1 MHIPQHNNNNQAIVD
16 RNHDLV
22 PLCYFN
28 IIKLKAGESYSYQ
41 LADYETC
48 IVPATG
54 SIDVQVQNQT
64 FKQVGKRQ
72 HIWERDPEGVYVP
85 VNCEATID
93 CISEDVE
100 VFISG
105 AKHNQTHKAFVIR
118 EENIDTVQYGSDD
131 TKTHRKIKHIITCSC
146 ERFIKID
153 FYFTIKFLTKSF
165 FIIFFVKRFK
175 KRLGIK
181 YFT

>member
-85 VNCEATID
+85 VN
-93 CISEDVE
+93 
-100 VFISG
+100 
-105 AKHNQTHKAFVIR
+105 
-118 EENIDTVQYGSDD
+118 
-131 TKTHRKIKHIITCSC
+131 
-146 ERFIKID
+146 
-153 FYFTIKFLTKSF
+153 
-165 FIIFFVKRFK
+165 
-175 KRLGIK
+175 
-181 YFT
+181 

>member
-16 RNHDLV
+16 CNHDLV

-48 IVPATG
+48 IVPASG
-54 SIDVQVQNQT
+54 SIDVHVQNKT
-64 FKQVGKRQ
+64 FTQVGKRQ

-85 VNCEATID
+85 VNCKAKLD
-93 CISEDVE
+93 CISDDVE

-105 AKHNQTHKAFVIR
+105 AKHSQTNNAFVVKLNIFWAR
-118 EENIDTVQYGSDD
+118 NQPAKWENFWLVNYLPWAQVVGQGFHLINM
-131 TKTHRKIKHIITCSC
+131 K
-146 ERFIKID
+146 
-153 FYFTIKFLTKSF
+153 
-165 FIIFFVKRFK
+165 
-175 KRLGIK
+175 
-181 YFT
+181 